1 MPNATIMGMGPTV
14 VLPQIPL
21 RTRGLFID
29 AATEVDL
36 TRAGTDRT
44 RLGATFMDQG
54 AITTGTLVLIDCD
67 STDDF
72 TDQQIE
78 LTTLD
83 QMPFTQYLQIVCQG
97 DIDDATLQ
105 GYLDDAERLT
115 ASAMLAR
122 GLTVEV
128 SGNLDLAAQSTSVG
142 AGTGIAAAIGLLE
155 DGLAERIGNGRG
167 TILIPLERLSAAI
180 TAGGVEV
187 DPASPTNLFSPAGHV
202 VVSDAGHQDANLY
215 GVGALGYSLTETRSI
230 SGSGPW
236 RDPDTNEVKAGFERA
251 GIVLYNPDHAI
262 RATVS

>member
-1 MPNATIMGMGPTV
+1 MPNATIMGMGPRTR
-14 VLPQIPL
+14 LPQIPL

-29 AATEVDL
+29 AATPLDL
-36 TRAGTDRT
+36 VVAGTDRT
-44 RLGATFMDQG
+44 GLGATYMDQG
-54 AITTGTLVLIDCD
+54 AITQGTLVLIDCD

-72 TDQQIE
+72 SDQRIA
-78 LTTLD
+78 LTQRD
-83 QMPFTQYLQIVCQG
+83 QLPFTQYLEIVCQG
-97 DIDDATLQ
+97 DIDGATLQ
-105 GYLDDAERLT
+105 GYLDDVERLT
-115 ASAMLAR
+115 TSAMLAR

-167 TILIPLERLSAAI
+167 TILVPLLLLAAAI

-187 DPASPTNLFSPAGHV
+187 DSASPTNLFSPAGHV

-215 GVGALGYSLTETRSI
+215 GVGALGYSVTPARPL

-236 RDPDTNEVKAGFERA
+236 VDPDTNETKAGFSRTGLVA
-251 GIVLYNPDHAI
+251 YNPAHAI
-262 RATVS
+262 RATVT